1 MTNTLLDDED
11 YNGDD
16 DDDDNDDNDD
26 DDDNN
31 DDDNDDNDNDDVDDL
46 VDYILASI
54 HEGKGTLGE
63 KRQLAKPHLKLLL
76 SFDFV
81 FMNKSLFELSFSFD
95 FIFMNKYLFELSFS
109 FHFIFMNESLNFFF
123 IFVLDFIMAFILYS

>member
-1 MTNTLLDDED
+1 MFDLVI
-11 YNGDD
+11 DD

-31 DDDNDDNDNDDVDDL
+31 DDDDDDDL

-63 KRQLAKPHLKLLL
+63 KRQLAEPHLKI
-76 SFDFV
+76 SFRF
-81 FMNKSLFELSFSFD
+81 
-95 FIFMNKYLFELSFS
+95 
-109 FHFIFMNESLNFFF
+109 
-123 IFVLDFIMAFILYS
+123 